1 MMHMI
6 HTMID
11 LQDVVADHM
20 YEAVHGREINTE
32 KFGPVLVPHMLGITP
47 IGVTHSEEEEH
58 DTLLDANHPFWERYD
73 EDIETNAEAQMKI
86 ITAIKI
92 LKENDRVSIT
102 YPDGRDGD
110 TMYIEIEPTTTPD
123 TDTHTAPRAAP
134 ATTRCAVCGA
144 QVDAVT
150 SIEEDSGCY
159 FLQMCVDCEHCGT
172 GSQHSLPFVRD

>member
-1 MMHMI
+1 MMHMT

-20 YEAVHGREINTE
+20 YDAVHGREINTE

-47 IGVTHSEEEEH
+47 IGVSHSEEKEH
-58 DTLLDANHPFWERYD
+58 GTLLDANHQFWDRYD
-73 EDIETNAEAQMKI
+73 EDIETNAEAQIKI

-110 TMYIEIEPTTTPD
+110 TMYIEIEPTIATDDDTP
-123 TDTHTAPRAAP
+123 TAPRAAP
-134 ATTRCAVCGA
+134 ATTRCAACGA
-144 QVDAVT
+144 QIDAVT
-150 SIEEDSGCY
+150 SIDEDAGHY
-159 FLQMCVDCEHCGT
+159 FLRMRVECEYCGT
-172 GSQHSLPFVRD
+172 SAHHSIPFVRD